1 MCQHSSA
8 PTAGPSALRPAA
20 SWPRPPEGSGEI
32 ASEEKRWSVIVTDP
46 ARENRRYVRGL
57 LKEKQPEFAA
67 MLESAGQ
74 ELSCPVCQG
83 AAAGHRRG
91 RHLTVHMSGSG
102 IQFHV

>member
-1 MCQHSSA
+1 MA
-8 PTAGPSALRPAA
+8 
-20 SWPRPPEGSGEI
+20 I
-32 ASEEKRWSVIVTDP
+32 EEKRWPVIVTDP

-91 RHLTVHMSGSG
+91 RHLTVHMSGAG

>member
-1 MCQHSSA
+1 
-8 PTAGPSALRPAA
+8 
-20 SWPRPPEGSGEI
+20 
-32 ASEEKRWSVIVTDP
+32 VIVTDP

-83 AAAGHRRG
+83 AVAGHRRG
-91 RHLTVHMSGSG
+91 RHLTVHMSGAG
-102 IQFHV
+102 VQFHV